1 MVVKAVE
8 RASNLQA
15 RRSLFESPTNQPA
28 RPVPLGVKKTMPV
41 NNPIPHRTESRS
53 RSDQGVN
60 NRWEE
65 KKRLREMEEK
75 RKREKEDKGLREKR
89 KETVVRARPV
99 PEMYRRKAKNVFTSC

>member
-1 MVVKAVE
+1 MVVKPVE

-15 RRSLFESPTNQPA
+15 RRALFEKSTNQPVH
-28 RPVPLGVKKTMPV
+28 PETLGAKKTIPV
-41 NNPIPHRTESRS
+41 KESILVRPESRS

-65 KKRLREMEEK
+65 KKRLREMNEK
-75 RKREKEDKGLREKR
+75 RKREKEDRELREKR

-99 PEMYRRKAKNVFTSC
+99 PEMYRRKP